1 VLAKLAGIHGGHRA
15 RSVAPASEYGEKK
28 TYGSRLEVTGAR
40 EHPADKRAPRR
51 SDTWCARQLTSL
63 AHMSARG
70 VKKMGRAAR
79 WLSGPPETD
88 PAQAGVLSFSFSFS
102 LFFFSNLDFHFSF

>member
-28 TYGSRLEVTGAR
+28 TCGSRLEVTGAR

-79 WLSGPPETD
+79 WLSGMPETD
-88 PAQAGVLSFSFSFS
+88 PAQAGVLSFSFS